1 MNHLEY
7 LSNDVNS
14 STRPRAKFI
23 RDQYTKVSFADEWD
37 TTMIRIAEVFH
48 SVQGEGLLTGVPS
61 VFIRT
66 SGCNL
71 RCWYC
76 DTPYASWKP
85 EGDQWSLDRIC
96 SETKRFACSHAVIT
110 GGEPMI
116 VPELPQLVES
126 LRRDGIHVTIETAGT
141 VIHDPPLVCDL
152 MSISPKLSNSTPD
165 KETAGAWQAQHQAT
179 RHRPEIVTRL
189 MQSGD
194 EYQLKFVVGS
204 ILDAE
209 EVIEYLE
216 VLNVYDRN
224 CVMLMP
230 RGVTSQELRLQAN
243 WLTPWCLK
251 QGLRYCD
258 RAHIHW
264 FGNRRGT

>member
-1 MNHLEY
+1 
-7 LSNDVNS
+7 
-14 STRPRAKFI
+14 
-23 RDQYTKVSFADEWD
+23 
-37 TTMIRIAEVFH
+37 MIRIAEIFH
-48 SVQGEGLLTGVPS
+48 SIQGEGRLTGVPS

-71 RCWYC
+71 RCWFC

-85 EGDQWSLDRIC
+85 EGDAWDAERII
-96 SETKRFACSHAVIT
+96 SKTKLFGCQHVVIT

-116 VPELPQLVES
+116 SPELPSLVAQL
-126 LRRDGIHVTIETAGT
+126 RQDGMHVTIETAGT
-141 VIHDPPLVCDL
+141 LIHDPPLQCDL

-165 KETAGAWQAQHQAT
+165 AVTAGTWQAQHQST
-179 RHRPEIVTRL
+179 RHRPNIVKDL
-189 MQSGD
+189 MHSSN

-209 EVIEYLE
+209 EVLEYLSE
-216 VLNVYDRN
+216 LKDYDRN

-243 WLTPWCLK
+243 WLAPWCVH